1 MSCHASLFFSLLE
14 FPPTCHREGML
25 RTSNFSSDQTLT
37 SVVGMLW
44 FMSDLNQSSL
54 PAPFYSVLVS
64 TSVFMALS
72 TVFHSLNAPTTLCF
86 LTLFFWSYFCHIG
99 PFSRIHLLIK
109 VSLGPDIT
117 LCDLTGLKAHLS
129 DYTSHTNTML
139 PPTRKSVPRSS
150 RQSDH
155 TKTS

>member
-72 TVFHSLNAPTTLCF
+72 TVFHSINSLDNSPLSHAVLLGLVLPY
-86 LTLFFWSYFCHIG
+86 WSI
-99 PFSRIHLLIK
+99 
-109 VSLGPDIT
+109 
-117 LCDLTGLKAHLS
+117 
-129 DYTSHTNTML
+129 
-139 PPTRKSVPRSS
+139 
-150 RQSDH
+150 
-155 TKTS
+155 